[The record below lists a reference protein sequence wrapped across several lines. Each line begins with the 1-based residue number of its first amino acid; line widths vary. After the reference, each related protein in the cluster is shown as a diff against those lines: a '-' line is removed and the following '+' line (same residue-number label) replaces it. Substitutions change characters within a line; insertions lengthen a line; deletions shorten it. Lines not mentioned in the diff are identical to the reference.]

1 MIKILHLI
9 DCMDHLGGAQEIV
22 VGVAEHTNKD
32 DFSLDIAYLYGK
44 NRYKD
49 RLLEFNTSNF
59 NLSPTKFHLSKIV
72 LRLYKLLKKNKYHII
87 HLHLEGSTTLGVIIG
102 RLFGVPKIVV
112 TIHALKEQ
120 LPYWVYPT
128 FAFLA
133 RWVDRFILEDRIALH
148 QLLQLNVKRSK
159 TLHIPI
165 GIDILEESPLNN
177 QFISIRQECNIP
189 PECPLILNIAR
200 FHVRKGQDYL
210 LRAMSQVIKEIPDT
224 RLIIVGHGTEL
235 NKLKHLAK
243 VLNLERHVMFL
254 VNRSDLS
261 NFFIASDLFVNST
274 LDEGM
279 GVVIYQA
286 MTCDKAVV
294 AFNAGSINEV
304 VVNGET
310 GILVPVKDYK
320 ALAAGIVKLLKDNKL
335 RIKYGR
341 AGKKRIEAHF
351 QLKDMVKKYEDVYY
365 SLAEK

>member
-1 MIKILHLI
+1 
-9 DCMDHLGGAQEIV
+9 
-22 VGVAEHTNKD
+22 
-32 DFSLDIAYLYGK
+32 
-44 NRYKD
+44 
-49 RLLEFNTSNF
+49 
-59 NLSPTKFHLSKIV
+59 
-72 LRLYKLLKKNKYHII
+72 
-87 HLHLEGSTTLGVIIG
+87 
-102 RLFGVPKIVV
+102 VPKIVV

-310 GILVPVKDYK
+310 GILVPVKDYR